1 MGILD
6 LFRKNNNE
14 IKIDMLEVSS
24 GVVDGSLGNTTIVIN
39 EDSIMK
45 VAALNQGINIIAD
58 TIASMPIYLQKDDSG
73 FQHILYDD
81 PRSRI
86 LSGMANEVLTSF
98 NLKHNL
104 IKDMIIYGNAYAK
117 IVREGETVDL
127 IYLPNS
133 VVNPKSDKNGIFFEV
148 QAYST
153 DVQGE
158 KFDSE
163 VVDYYDM
170 MVLIRNPKHN
180 SIKGIG
186 ILTQASETLKLSIQ
200 EDRYMNNIFENGL
213 STKALLT
220 SKTPFKK
227 EVKEQLKLDLK
238 NLYSGASAAGKT
250 MVIEGDISV
259 VPLSLTPTDVK
270 LLEQKKQS
278 VTDIARFLNIP
289 KHMLNLDRSQGT
301 YSNIVQERLQLLTNT
316 LTPYIVAIEE
326 AFNQKLL
333 TEEEQNNGYYFKFD
347 TQELLRLSPSENA
360 DYMLKLYKDK
370 IVTLEEVRA
379 SLNLGGD
386 AEIIEELKGYQ
397 EQAKNDFNNKNK
409 VKVSQHQKEPIE
421 EDSIDEKD
429 EKDEIKKSPEKKKK
443 KNENENSQ

>member
-6 LFRKNNNE
+6 LFRKKDNE
-14 IKIDMLEVSS
+14 IKINMMEVSS
-24 GVVDGSLGNTTIVIN
+24 GMVDGNNRNTSVAISEETV
-39 EDSIMK
+39 MK
-45 VAALNQGINIIAD
+45 VAALNQGISIIAD
-58 TIASMPIYLQKDDSG
+58 TIASIPIYLQKDDSG

-86 LSGMANEVLTSF
+86 LSGMANEILTSF

-104 IKDMIIYGNAYAK
+104 IKDLIIYGNAYAK
-117 IVREGETVDL
+117 IVRSGDAVDL

-133 VVNPKSDKNGIFFEV
+133 VVKPKRDNSGIFFEI
-148 QAYST
+148 QSYST

-158 KFDSE
+158 KNQAE
-163 VVDYYDM
+163 IVDYYDM
-170 MVLIRNPKHN
+170 LVLIRNPKFN
-180 SIKGIG
+180 SITGVG
-186 ILTQASETLKLSIQ
+186 LLEQAEEVLKLSIQ

-238 NLYSGASAAGKT
+238 NLYSGSSAAGKT
-250 MVIEGDISV
+250 MVLEGDISL

-316 LTPYIVAIEE
+316 LTPYLVAIEE

-333 TEEEQNNGYYFKFD
+333 TEEEQKSGYYFKFD
-347 TQELLRLSPSENA
+347 TQELLRLSPSDNA
-360 DYMLKLYKDK
+360 DYMLKLYKEN

-386 AEIIEELKGYQ
+386 AEVISELKGYQ
-397 EQAKNDFNNKNK
+397 EAKKEELANKN
-409 VKVSQHQKEPIE
+409 SLEKEPKELDKVEEVIQE
-421 EDSIDEKD
+421 EDEEKNT
-429 EKDEIKKSPEKKKK
+429 PKKKK
-443 KNENENSQ
+443 EKNENENSQ